1 LLAREGSDDANGGN
15 NRHNKEF
22 LEEDSEEFR
31 EENEEA

>member
-1 LLAREGSDDANGGN
+1 LLAREGGDNADGGN
-15 NRHNKEF
+15 NRYNKEF